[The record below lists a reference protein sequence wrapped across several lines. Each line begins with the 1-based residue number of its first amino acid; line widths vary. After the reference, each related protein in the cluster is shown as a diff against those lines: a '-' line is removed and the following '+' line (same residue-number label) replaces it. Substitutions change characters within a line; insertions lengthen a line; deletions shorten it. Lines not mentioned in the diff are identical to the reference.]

1 MQKTEENSFRD
12 EEPPLD
18 EKDFDTHEEEIRNK
32 YLLEKL
38 KEEQTRHREFV
49 KQLEIEKRVKEELAE
64 EQRQRELRANQAY
77 IARRNASA
85 KFRAKET
92 NERISKMLANI
103 EAYLSKIEKLD
114 PIDKIKQQAQKE
126 YEVI

>member
-49 KQLEIEKRVKEELAE
+49 KQLEIEKRVKSKLPKNIELILKNTICKAT
-64 EQRQRELRANQAY
+64 ELRQN
-77 IARRNASA
+77 
-85 KFRAKET
+85 ET
-92 NERISKMLANI
+92 EKISKMVDYMIIILRKVFG
-103 EAYLSKIEKLD
+103 LLLKI
-114 PIDKIKQQAQKE
+114 
-126 YEVI
+126 

>member
-49 KQLEIEKRVKEELAE
+49 KQLEIEKRVTDIYSIIYEDITLKELFATIREKGSNINKAISELSDLIAGIE
-64 EQRQRELRANQAY
+64 E
-77 IARRNASA
+77 
-85 KFRAKET
+85 
-92 NERISKMLANI
+92 
-103 EAYLSKIEKLD
+103 
-114 PIDKIKQQAQKE
+114 
-126 YEVI
+126 